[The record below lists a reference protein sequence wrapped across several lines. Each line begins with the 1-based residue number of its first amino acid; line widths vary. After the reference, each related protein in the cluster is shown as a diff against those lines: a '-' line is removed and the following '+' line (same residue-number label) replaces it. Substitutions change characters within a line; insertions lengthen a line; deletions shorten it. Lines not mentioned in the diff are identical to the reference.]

1 MQSVALSFESRMAR
15 RLMNSEWK
23 GSERKRP
30 GISLKY
36 YSVVSEGTE
45 ENLQSVRVPSFRI
58 QVTTADYPKT
68 TQNGRCA
75 DREFRFVIRHN

>member
-1 MQSVALSFESRMAR
+1 VYELTVLVKVKIISETWKEFIYLFSIYVTMQSVALSVESRMAR

-23 GSERKRP
+23 GSERKWP

-45 ENLQSVRVPSFRI
+45 ENLQS
-58 QVTTADYPKT
+58 
-68 TQNGRCA
+68 G
-75 DREFRFVIRHN
+75 